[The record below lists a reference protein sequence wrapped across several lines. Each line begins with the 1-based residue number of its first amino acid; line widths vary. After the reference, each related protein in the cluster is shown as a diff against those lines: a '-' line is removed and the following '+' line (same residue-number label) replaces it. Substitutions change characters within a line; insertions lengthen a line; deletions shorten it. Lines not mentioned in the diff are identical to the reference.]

1 MSKTVFP
8 MWVFAIVAIAI
19 ALVAFGLGQIWQGA
33 GVPFVAAASM
43 IWVAYVSRRGRM
55 MAK

>member
-19 ALVAFGLGQIWQGA
+19 ALVAFGLGQIWHGA
-33 GVPFVAAASM
+33 GVPFVAAAST

>member
-1 MSKTVFP
+1 VSKTVFP